1 MDKQQ
6 KTEFK
11 FLFLLQFVEIDFA
24 GRNGQTLKHLYPITD
39 MHLGVDTLKVLFHRV
54 DADTQL
60 LRDVVVRP
68 ALHGQIQHFAFPS
81 S

>member
-11 FLFLLQFVEIDFA
+11 FLFLLQFVKIDFA
-24 GRNGQTLKHLYPITD
+24 GGNGQTLKHLYPITN
-39 MHLGVDTLKVLFHRV
+39 MHLGIDTLEMLFHRV

-60 LRDVVVRP
+60 LRDVVVGP
-68 ALHGQIQHFAFPS
+68 TLYG
-81 S
+81 